1 MKARYGVL
9 SVILASFA
17 VVMSQKMVAA
27 DDESSRI
34 PLPVGKFSI
43 TGQGSLAICL
53 NPSNPS
59 SQEACTTSGAL
70 VVPLSVL
77 DNGAGAL
84 DSSGNACFTFTE
96 VDANLSVD
104 ASPPLV
110 TPNEHVVGTMPNYD
124 STTGTGDGSF
134 TGYVGGKC
142 NGASFDDTGA
152 TKLSSGTD
160 HFVVTSGGSRIDF
173 LITGLTNATSSI
185 GDFSFSG
192 TELRQRPQSD

>member
-1 MKARYGVL
+1 MKARYAVL
-9 SVILASFA
+9 LVILASFA

-27 DDESSRI
+27 NGEGGGI
-34 PLPVGKFSI
+34 PLPVGQFSI

-53 NPSNPS
+53 NPSNPAS
-59 SQEACTTSGAL
+59 EEACTTSGAL

-96 VDANLSVD
+96 VDANLPVD

-110 TPNEHVVGTMPNYD
+110 TPNEHVVGSVTNYD

-160 HFVVTSGGSRIDF
+160 HFVVTAGRAGSIF
-173 LITGLTNATSSI
+173 L
-185 GDFSFSG
+185 
-192 TELRQRPQSD
+192 